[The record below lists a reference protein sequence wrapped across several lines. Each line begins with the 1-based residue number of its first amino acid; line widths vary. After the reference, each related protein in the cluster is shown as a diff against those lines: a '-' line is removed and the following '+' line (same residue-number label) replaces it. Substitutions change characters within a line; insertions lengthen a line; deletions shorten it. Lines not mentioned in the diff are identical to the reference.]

1 MEMPTRY
8 DPKEAEPRLQKTWNE
23 DKAFKFDPASK
34 KKIFSIDTPPRYASG
49 PLHIGHATSYSH
61 QDFAARYKR
70 MNGFNVFYPLC
81 FDVNGLPIEVNVEK
95 TGVKPENV
103 GREAFIKACSEFA
116 GKNIGK
122 MTDQF
127 KALGVIMDD
136 SIYYQTN
143 EPYYRRLTQVSFLR
157 LFEKGLVY
165 KGDAPVNWCPRCV
178 TALADAE
185 TEYKTRQTKLNYV
198 KFYVKEKTGSR
209 GEFLLEDEKGA
220 YAVIATTRPELLP
233 ACVVVL
239 INPDDERYKDLL
251 GKTMITPVFNK
262 EVKVMADESVDPKFG
277 TGIVMVCTFG
287 DLTDLE
293 VVRKHKLPFIKALD
307 EHGNLTEAAG
317 KYAGMSTKEGRGAI
331 INDMAGLLVKQE
343 DLEQSVSACWRCAT
357 PIEYIITKEW
367 FLKTLPFK
375 KDILRLSK
383 EIKWRPDYME
393 QRLINWT
400 NSLSWDWCISRRRY
414 FATPIPVWECEKC
427 GKIIPAKED
436 ECYAD
441 PLAKTKTCPK
451 CGGEAKGNGMVF
463 DTWMDSSITPLYNC
477 FWQRDAKMF
486 KRLYPMSLRPQA
498 HDIIRTWAFYTILR
512 CFQMTKEKPFENIAI
527 SAYIMGPDGAPMH
540 ASRGNVLDPLD
551 VIEKNSAD
559 AFRYFAGLSTLGVD
573 TAFRWKDVEHANKLL
588 QKIWNVCRFAGMQL
602 DGYSP
607 KAKVKYADI
616 DEWIL
621 SKAASTAKECT
632 ADWNDYNFPSALQ
645 RAESFLWHDI
655 ADNYLEIVKGRLYG
669 KDVPSKKAAQDALY
683 KALLTGVKLLAPILP
698 HITEEVWQNL
708 FRKLESD
715 GSVHLSAWPSFDKK
729 AVDKKTEEA
738 GDAAVAI
745 ISAVR
750 QWKQANKLPL
760 NAELTELT
768 IEADA
773 KKKTMLKKFLTDIAA
788 TTKSKKVLFGK
799 GDVDV
804 PNTEMKI
811 TVSGASLPLKE
822 AAKK

>member
-8 DPKEAEPRLQKTWNE
+8 DPKEAEPRLQKSWADN
-23 DKAFKFDPASK
+23 KAFKFDPDSK

-61 QDFAARYKR
+61 QDFAARFMR
-70 MNGFNVFYPLC
+70 MNGHNIFYPLC

-95 TGVKPENV
+95 TGVKPEDV

-122 MTDQF
+122 MTEQF
-127 KALGVIMDD
+127 KALGIIMDD

-157 LFEKGLVY
+157 LFKKGLIY

-198 KFYVKEKTGSR
+198 KFYLKENVRSR
-209 GEFLLEDEKGA
+209 SEFLLGDEKGA

-233 ACVVVL
+233 ACVTVL
-239 INPDDERYKDLL
+239 VNPDDERYKDLI
-251 GKTMITPVFNK
+251 GKTMTTPVFNK

-293 VVRKHKLPFIKALD
+293 VVRKHNLPFIKALD
-307 EHGNLTEAAG
+307 EKGRLTEAGG
-317 KYAGMSTKEGRGAI
+317 KYAGQYAKEARKAI
-331 INDMAGLLVKQE
+331 LEDMKGLLVKQE
-343 DLEQSVSACWRCAT
+343 DLEQSVSACWRCST

-375 KDILRLSK
+375 KDVLRLSK

-427 GKIIPAKED
+427 GEIIPAEEL

-441 PLAKTKTCPK
+441 PLATTKKCK
-451 CGGEAKGNGMVF
+451 CGGEAKGTGMVF

-477 FWQRDAKMF
+477 FWQRDAKLF

-512 CFQMTKEKPFENIAI
+512 CFQMTGEKPFENIAL

-540 ASRGNVLDPLD
+540 ASRGNVVDPLE
-551 VIEKNSAD
+551 VIQKNSAD
-559 AFRYFAGLSTLGVD
+559 AFRYFAGLCTLGVD
-573 TAFRWKDVEHANKLL
+573 TAFRWKDAEHAGKLL
-588 QKIWNVCRFAGMQL
+588 QKIWNMCRFAGMQL
-602 DGYSP
+602 EGYKP
-607 KAKVKYADI
+607 GAKVKYADI
-616 DEWIL
+616 DQWML
-621 SKAASTAKECT
+621 SKAASTAKGCT
-632 ADWNDYNFPSALQ
+632 ADWKEYNFPAALQ

-655 ADNYLEIVKGRLYG
+655 ADNYLEIVKSRLYG
-669 KDVPSKKAAQDALY
+669 TDAASKKAAQDALY
-683 KALLTGVKLLAPILP
+683 RALLTGIKLIAPILP
-698 HITEEVWQNL
+698 HIAEEVWQTL
-708 FRKLESD
+708 FRKYEKDASI
-715 GSVHLSAWPSFDKK
+715 HLSAWPEPAKTDI
-729 AVDKKTEEA
+729 DKKTEEA
-738 GDAAVAI
+738 GDAAVAV

-760 NAELTELT
+760 NAELAELT

-773 KKKTMLKKFLTDIAA
+773 KKKAMLKKFLPDIAGTVKA
-788 TTKSKKVLFGK
+788 KKTIFGK
-799 GDVDV
+799 GE
-804 PNTEMKI
+804 TEIADTGMKF
-811 TVSGASLPLKE
+811 TAVKAEAPLKE